1 MGRPRTVRPQ
11 LRRDSLG
18 SRAMH
23 STRLLLWSATLA
35 FAACASPSSTQRL
48 QRQLERELAWD
59 SVAVELHGSALFIVF
74 RDSDGRMLGN
84 RDRAALFARYVA
96 EYVRDHWRDYGG
108 LARIDIGF
116 SRALHLPVGTAR
128 RFLMPPDA
136 LYGWT
141 VHELGP
147 PRPGPTGAPE
157 PHAAA

>member
-1 MGRPRTVRPQ
+1 M
-11 LRRDSLG
+11 RDSFG

-23 STRLLLWSATLA
+23 AKRLLLWSGTLA
-35 FAACASPSSTQRL
+35 LAACASPSSTQRL
-48 QRQLERELAWD
+48 QGQLERDFAWD

-74 RDSDGRMLGN
+74 RDSGGRMLGN
-84 RDRAALFARYVA
+84 RDRAAQFARYVA
-96 EYVRDHWRDYGG
+96 EYVRDHWRDYRG
-108 LARIDIGF
+108 LTRIDIGF
-116 SRALHLPVGTAR
+116 SRALRLPVGTAR

-147 PRPGPTGAPE
+147 PRPGPPRAPE